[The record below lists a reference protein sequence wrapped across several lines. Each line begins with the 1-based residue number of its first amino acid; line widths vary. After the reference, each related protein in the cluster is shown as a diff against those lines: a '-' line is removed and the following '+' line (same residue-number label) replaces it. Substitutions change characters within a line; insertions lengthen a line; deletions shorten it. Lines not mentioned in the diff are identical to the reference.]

1 MSTNPTFIQKY
12 FQMVVTRPWTV
23 IAVSALVLFASAA
36 FLPTM
41 VMDTRSDAFID
52 VDEPSLVYREKVE
65 ELFGLAD
72 PIVIAVTPDY
82 RSVVSE
88 FPAQVL
94 ISFDQ
99 EVDASTVNTLSF
111 RLTRSGGDG
120 RFDDGNEEVM
130 SPTPVSISNANTR
143 ATKSALPRSP

>member
-1 MSTNPTFIQKY
+1 MSMNPTFIQKY

-52 VDEPSLVYREKVE
+52 VSEPSLVYREKVE

-72 PIVIAVTPDY
+72 PIVIAVTND
-82 RSVVSE
+82 
-88 FPAQVL
+88 
-94 ISFDQ
+94 
-99 EVDASTVNTLSF
+99 
-111 RLTRSGGDG
+111 
-120 RFDDGNEEVM
+120 
-130 SPTPVSISNANTR
+130 SPTPIAPIASQFMHYLSCTHNVFNKECA
-143 ATKSALPRSP
+143 